1 MGRLLAAKA
10 NGELARYAGKKKST
24 LPELFIEESAVEKV
38 GDSHREDEGAWL
50 RATVPALYSPCAG
63 KPWVKYVLK
72 ELASIKWQ
80 HKNKKWGGSPTNS

>member
-50 RATVPALYSPCAG
+50 RATVPASLG
-63 KPWVKYVLK
+63 
-72 ELASIKWQ
+72 
-80 HKNKKWGGSPTNS
+80 

>member
-1 MGRLLAAKA
+1 
-10 NGELARYAGKKKST
+10 
-24 LPELFIEESAVEKV
+24 LFIEESAVEKV
-38 GDSHREDEGAWL
+38 RDSHQEDEGAWL

-80 HKNKKWGGSPTNS
+80 HKNKKWGVSPTNS